1 MFKATKVIL
10 ESKATQKVGIVFA
23 TEKVLLF
30 FLFIANEN
38 IRGCLRP

>member
-23 TEKVLLF
+23 TESF
-30 FLFIANEN
+30 IIFLVYSQ
-38 IRGCLRP
+38 